1 MQSYREWAKAFAREN
16 GVDMRYKMLEEVTD
30 EAWFH
35 QEAYQYK
42 HNAKEYRLTYF
53 GDEKYGGDRTPSAEH
68 KRRYYSVI
76 DWRVRYVRD
85 DPGTLRAVIERD

>member
-1 MQSYREWAKAFAREN
+1 MP
-16 GVDMRYKMLEEVTD
+16 YKMLREMTD
-30 EAWFH
+30 TAWYH
-35 QEAYQYK
+35 QETYQYK

-53 GDEKYGGDRTPSAEH
+53 GEETYGGDRTPFAEH

-76 DWRVRYVRD
+76 DWRVRYIRD